1 VTDFPFLYIFY
12 HRREKKGKKGYSFM
26 FRKEVRGL
34 IWVYFF
40 ISLGGLL
47 LHLRIHQPGDTM
59 FNWVPAIFGAVNAFV
74 LPFLFNHPVTVAWAY
89 LFTWATVATGTVT
102 MAYFSI
108 VTWAM
113 PVTVKNVI
121 MLSTLPDILILL
133 AKLPLAHRIL
143 RGYRSD
149 GVADEQRGCA
159 E

>member
-40 ISLGGLL
+40 LSLGGLL
-47 LHLRIHQPGDTM
+47 LHLRIHPPGDNM
-59 FNWVPAIFGAVNAFV
+59 FNWVPAIFGAANAFV
-74 LPFLFNHPVTVAWAY
+74 LPFLFNNPVTVAWAY
-89 LFTWATVATGTVT
+89 LFTWATV
-102 MAYFSI
+102 
-108 VTWAM
+108 
-113 PVTVKNVI
+113 VKNVI

-149 GVADEQRGCA
+149 GVADERRGCA